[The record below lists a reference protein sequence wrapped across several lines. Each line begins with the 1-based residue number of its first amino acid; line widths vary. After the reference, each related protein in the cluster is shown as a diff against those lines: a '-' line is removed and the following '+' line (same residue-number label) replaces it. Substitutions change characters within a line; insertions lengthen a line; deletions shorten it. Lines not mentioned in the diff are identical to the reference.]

1 MQLMKAVLISST
13 MFMAMAL
20 SAHAAE
26 SSKKKGYRDNP
37 NIFEVLGQKT
47 LDTAQDAANAV
58 DRSAQKGIAKVKP
71 KVAETWHETKTYSEE
86 QTEIAKENSQKAAAT
101 VNRKWNEAKASVLGD
116 PNSPPAPIESHPL
129 SQSST
134 TPAQNE
140 QLN

>member
-1 MQLMKAVLISST
+1 MQLMKAALISST
-13 MFMAMAL
+13 VFVVMAL
-20 SAHAAE
+20 PAHAAE
-26 SSKKKGYRDNP
+26 SGKKKGYGDNP

-58 DRSAQKGIAKVKP
+58 DHSTQKGIAKVKP
-71 KVAETWHETKTYSEE
+71 KVAETWNEAKTYSEE
-86 QTEIAKENSQKAAAT
+86 QTEIAKENSQKAAAK
-101 VNRKWNEAKASVLGD
+101 VNRKWHEAKASVLGD

-134 TPAQNE
+134 TPAQNG

>member
-1 MQLMKAVLISST
+1 MQLIKAALISST
-13 MFMAMAL
+13 VFVAMTL

-26 SSKKKGYRDNP
+26 SGKKKGYGDNP

-58 DRSAQKGIAKVKP
+58 DRTTQKGIAKVRP
-71 KVAETWHETKTYSEE
+71 KVAGTWQETKIYSEE

-101 VNRKWNEAKASVLGD
+101 VNKKWNEAKASVLGD

-134 TPAQNE
+134 APAQNG

>member
-1 MQLMKAVLISST
+1 
-13 MFMAMAL
+13 MAMAL

-58 DRSAQKGIAKVKP
+58 DRGTQKGIAKVKP

-101 VNRKWNEAKASVLGD
+101 VNRKWND

-134 TPAQNE
+134 TSAQNG

>member
-13 MFMAMAL
+13 VFVAMTL

-26 SSKKKGYRDNP
+26 NGKKKGYGDNP

-47 LDTAQDAANAV
+47 LDTAQDTANAI
-58 DRSAQKGIAKVKP
+58 DRGTQKGIAKVKP
-71 KVAETWHETKTYSEE
+71 KVAKTWQETKTYSEE

-101 VNRKWNEAKASVLGD
+101 ANKKWHEAKASVLGD

-134 TPAQNE
+134 APAQNG